1 MNTAFNNNYSVLPF
15 YESTDM
21 QLRNLTYS
29 YGAIYPLFC
38 QKDMY
43 PCFQLVLPSGS
54 QQPVIQDGGTRKI
67 NLYLM
72 DKANNQ
78 VKLLSISPDLH
89 VSSLSVNGETRYVI
103 WQAGETVHTAEHYI
117 LPLGQYY
124 IKLEDLTNN
133 LTYYSDFITVVDSVA
148 DYLKI
153 EWRDYD
159 NLIGDSAIILY
170 KSGNLTYRNVVYL
183 PTQLGKPEYQFDEEG
198 ETRDGHFFPTK
209 QVSYKRYKASFEA
222 CEYLLDVMR
231 LIRLSDVVVVTDPY
245 GTQFQA
251 DTLLITPQW
260 TDQGDLATCTMEM
273 TSNTVVKRCGRAIS

>member
-43 PCFQLVLPSGS
+43 PCFQLVLPPGS

-117 LPLGQYY
+117 LPSGQYY

-231 LIRLSDVVVVTDPY
+231 LIRLSDVVIVTDPF